1 MNALVSRRRVLL
13 SVGAVVAAP
22 AAPAIFPHAD
32 AELIALGGE
41 FDRLFARWTVARV
54 ESRRTEELRF
64 RALVSAGLA
73 EETEDGPAFN
83 HYVDNASRAKFE
95 EISASTGHHDAWA
108 AWSEAEAALSAVA
121 DRIADVEPTTPAG
134 LAVRA
139 RVVLWE
145 HFSGSMEDDWREPVD
160 NHEARL
166 VAVLDLATR
175 LGGAS
180 VLA

>member
-41 FDRLFARWTVARV
+41 FDRLFGEWSAARA
-54 ESRRTEELRF
+54 EAHRTDEELF
-64 RALVSAGLA
+64 RLLVAAGLA
-73 EETEDGPAFN
+73 VETARGRSFN
-83 HYVDNASRAKFE
+83 HFGDAASRAKHDE
-95 EISASTGHHDAWA
+95 LSERTGHAAAWA
-108 AWSEAEAALSAVA
+108 TWSGLEASLFDVA

-139 RVVLWE
+139 RAVLWE
-145 HFSGSMEDDWREPVD
+145 HYSGSMEDGWREPVD
-160 NHEARL
+160 EHEARL
-166 VAVLDLATR
+166 AAVLDLATR